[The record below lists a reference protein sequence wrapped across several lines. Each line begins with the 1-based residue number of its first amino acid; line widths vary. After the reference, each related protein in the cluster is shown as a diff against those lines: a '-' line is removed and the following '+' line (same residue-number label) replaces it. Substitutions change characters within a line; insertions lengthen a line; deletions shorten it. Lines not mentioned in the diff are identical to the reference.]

1 MSDANR
7 RHGPTSRRVN
17 DYADAHA
24 LAERWCPQLRAI
36 LGNEAKNL
44 LSEPAGYRS
53 DAIRRRCG
61 GAHYRL
67 RLDAG
72 GAL

>member
-1 MSDANR
+1 MRTDGMALR
-7 RHGPTSRRVN
+7 ADVN

-61 GAHYRL
+61 GAHDRL